1 MIRLEKIQKSY
12 TLGGNTFPI
21 LNKLDLN
28 IRCGEFVALTGV
40 SGSGKSTLMNILGCL
55 DQPTGGSYFL
65 NGRDVSQLTE
75 MELARERNVSIGFV
89 FQNFNLLPRMSAL
102 MNVTQPLIYRGVS
115 PSVRKEAA
123 AHVLHRVG
131 LGDRMDNKPNELS
144 GGQRQRV
151 AIARALIGQPKIVLA
166 DEPTGNLDS
175 KTTAEIM
182 NLFHELHQE
191 GLTLIIVTHESEIA
205 ESCARV
211 IRLSDGEIVEDR
223 PGYKLLKKVE
233 GM

>member
-12 TLGGNTFPI
+12 TLGSNTFPI

-28 IRCGEFVALTGV
+28 IHCGEFVALTGV

-115 PSVRKEAA
+115 PAIRKEAA
-123 AHVLHRVG
+123 AHVLRRVG

-233 GM
+233 CM